1 VRWRADSP
9 IRLWD
14 QRVWSVVELW
24 LTLHGHGQR
33 QGTYRY
39 EVLRFWEKY
48 GLAPTLEAFKVKRRT
63 LYHWRHQLRMDG
75 GDLEALNEK
84 SRAPRL
90 KRKRLWPK
98 EVIEEIRR
106 LRRLY
111 PNLSKEKL
119 YLFVKLFCEQ
129 WLRASLAARGLG
141 KGEARTD

>member
-1 VRWRADSP
+1 
-9 IRLWD
+9 
-14 QRVWSVVELW
+14 
-24 LTLHGHGQR
+24 
-33 QGTYRY
+33 
-39 EVLRFWEKY
+39 
-48 GLAPTLEAFKVKRRT
+48 
-63 LYHWRHQLRMDG
+63 MDG

-111 PNLSKEKL
+111 SNLSKEKL

-129 WLRASLAARGLG
+129 
-141 KGEARTD
+141 RT